1 MSKFAPSRQI
11 AKDLALSEP
20 ISPRRRGAKSRNGA
34 GRTAT
39 NEPSTKTLLID
50 AGERLIAYHGFDGM
64 VLRDV
69 AELAGQANSSVV
81 QYHFSD
87 KAGLIHAILED
98 RSRRRE
104 ILRAKHLNKLK
115 ATGRQ
120 NRPRDLVAA
129 LWLPLLAFK
138 DDDGKHVFCH
148 FALQCLLQGDLPA
161 RRLIQEFLET
171 QHKADAKAGA
181 SALHEVLDLLQDACE
196 HLSARALHQR
206 LAALNL
212 MFVASVVEFDN
223 APLNRS
229 NRKFDPDLILE
240 MAVAVLADA
249 QPNQK
254 R

>member
-1 MSKFAPSRQI
+1 MSKSAHSRPVS
-11 AKDLALSEP
+11 KRGRSSESL
-20 ISPRRRGAKSRNGA
+20 SPRRLGARANNGA
-34 GRTAT
+34 SRTAT

-50 AGERLIAYHGFDGM
+50 AGERLIAYHGFDGV

-87 KAGLIHAILED
+87 KAGLIKAILED

-104 ILRAKHLNKLK
+104 ILRAKHLKKLK

-196 HLSARALHQR
+196 HLSARALYRR
-206 LAALNL
+206 LATLNL
-212 MFVASVVEFDN
+212 MFVTSVVEFDN
-223 APLNRS
+223 APPNRS
-229 NRKFDPDLILE
+229 NSKFDPDLILE

-249 QPNQK
+249 QPNQ
-254 R
+254 RR